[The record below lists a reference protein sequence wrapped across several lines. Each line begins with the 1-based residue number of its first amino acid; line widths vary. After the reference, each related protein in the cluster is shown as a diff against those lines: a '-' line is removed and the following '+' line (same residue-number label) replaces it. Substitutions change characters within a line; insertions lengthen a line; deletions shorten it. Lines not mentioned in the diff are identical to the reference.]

1 MLVREYASTLRGRE
15 REAQSAFHRLDA
27 SQGSTLTFFRK
38 LAIIHSSLSYRLG
51 GIVPS
56 LSCAKRRQA
65 DDKTGL
71 LMNDIC
77 HPIHIPSTYHLPPCL
92 SYEYPPSALSVLQR
106 SFLIHTRPLLGYL
119 DFAEDYIPYLSCLL
133 DPDRGPRASEVQ
145 GPASYFYLV
154 ARSERLEVQRNVV
167 LEEGL
172 PAKVDTVP
180 SVGRASHCAIATRFA
195 RGEAHFPLTAEQS
208 EQNKKPTQPA
218 GLVLAAGR
226 RLRL

>member
-77 HPIHIPSTYHLPPCL
+77 HLIHLPPTTLPPCL
-92 SYEYPPSALSVLQR
+92 PYEYPPSALSLSPRDPSSHTLDLYLVKVFGLRGGLHTLLIVRACSTLTVGRVQAKCRDQPVTSTWSLATNDWKSNETWCWKRAYLQR
-106 SFLIHTRPLLGYL
+106 
-119 DFAEDYIPYLSCLL
+119 
-133 DPDRGPRASEVQ
+133 
-145 GPASYFYLV
+145 
-154 ARSERLEVQRNVV
+154 
-167 LEEGL
+167 
-172 PAKVDTVP
+172 
-180 SVGRASHCAIATRFA
+180 
-195 RGEAHFPLTAEQS
+195 
-208 EQNKKPTQPA
+208 
-218 GLVLAAGR
+218 
-226 RLRL
+226 

>member
-27 SQGSTLTFFRK
+27 SPGSTLTLFRK

-92 SYEYPPSALSVLQR
+92 PYEYPPSALSAPRDPSSHTLDLYLNIWTSRRTTYLTYRACSTLTVGRVQAKCRDQPVTSTWSLAANDWKSNETWCWKRAYLQR
-106 SFLIHTRPLLGYL
+106 
-119 DFAEDYIPYLSCLL
+119 
-133 DPDRGPRASEVQ
+133 
-145 GPASYFYLV
+145 
-154 ARSERLEVQRNVV
+154 
-167 LEEGL
+167 
-172 PAKVDTVP
+172 
-180 SVGRASHCAIATRFA
+180 
-195 RGEAHFPLTAEQS
+195 
-208 EQNKKPTQPA
+208 
-218 GLVLAAGR
+218 
-226 RLRL
+226 

>member
-77 HPIHIPSTYHLPPCL
+77 HPIHIPSTYHRPPCL
-92 SYEYPPSALSVLQR
+92 PYEYPPSALSVPQR
-106 SFLIHTRPLLGYL
+106 SFLTHTRPLLGYL
-119 DFAEDYIPYLSCLL
+119 FGLRGGLHTLL
-133 DPDRGPRASEVQ
+133 IVRACST
-145 GPASYFYLV
+145 L
-154 ARSERLEVQRNVV
+154 
-167 LEEGL
+167 
-172 PAKVDTVP
+172 T
-180 SVGRASHCAIATRFA
+180 VGRVQAKCRD
-195 RGEAHFPLTAEQS
+195 
-208 EQNKKPTQPA
+208 
-218 GLVLAAGR
+218 
-226 RLRL
+226 

>member
-1 MLVREYASTLRGRE
+1 MVGGRLLVREYASTLRGRE

-77 HPIHIPSTYHLPPCL
+77 HLIHLPPTTLPSLRIPSVRSLC
-92 SYEYPPSALSVLQR
+92 PPEILPHTHSTSTWLFGLRGGLHTLLIVRACSTLTVGRVQAKCRDQPVTSTWSLAANDWKSHETWCWKRAYLQR
-106 SFLIHTRPLLGYL
+106 
-119 DFAEDYIPYLSCLL
+119 
-133 DPDRGPRASEVQ
+133 
-145 GPASYFYLV
+145 
-154 ARSERLEVQRNVV
+154 
-167 LEEGL
+167 
-172 PAKVDTVP
+172 
-180 SVGRASHCAIATRFA
+180 
-195 RGEAHFPLTAEQS
+195 
-208 EQNKKPTQPA
+208 
-218 GLVLAAGR
+218 
-226 RLRL
+226 